1 MKEGFDLQEELKK
14 LPEKPGCYLMHDKND
29 VIIYVGKAVVLKNR
43 VRQYFQSSRNLS
55 PKIVHMVSHIAW
67 FEYIVVSS
75 ELEALV
81 LESNLIKRYH
91 PHYNTMLTDDKTYP
105 FIKVTVQ
112 EKYPRVLF
120 SRDMKHDKN
129 RYFGPY
135 TSAWAVKSTIGL
147 LCRLYKIRTCTRK
160 LPQDI
165 GKERPCINYEIG
177 ICSAP
182 CQGYIS
188 EEDYRQQIRKVMAF
202 LNGHYDDILDSL
214 TEQMNAASEE
224 LRYEDAASYRDL
236 IRDVKQVAQKQKIT
250 SDDGEDRDVIGVA
263 STGRSAVVQIFFI
276 RSGRMIG
283 RDHFRMAVAEGDRIA
298 DIVSGFLKQYYGGT
312 PYIPHYIML
321 QSEIEDRDI
330 IERWLTSRRGKP
342 VILRTPQRGSKERLV
357 SLAEE
362 NARMMLVKDADREK
376 REQQMTSG
384 AQHEVAEWLGLT
396 GVHRVEAYDISNTDG
411 VQSVGSMV
419 VFTDGRPDKNEYR
432 KFRIQTVKGPDD
444 YKSMREVLTR
454 RFTRGL
460 EEQRREEKELGS
472 GFSRFPDLI
481 LMDGGKGQ
489 VNVALEVL
497 ESLGISIPV
506 AGMVKDDHHNTRG
519 LYYHNTEI
527 PIDRHSEGFKLITR
541 VQDEAHR
548 FAITYHRQLR
558 GLSEVDSVLDSI
570 QGIGPAR
577 RKALLRAFQDI
588 RKIREA
594 SEEELAAVD
603 GMNAAAARNVF
614 RTFHS

>member
-1 MKEGFDLQEELKK
+1 LKEGFDLQEELKK
-14 LPEKPGCYLMHDKND
+14 LPDKPGCYLMHDEND

-81 LESNLIKRYH
+81 LESNLIKRYR
-91 PHYNTMLTDDKTYP
+91 PRYNTMLTDDKSYP
-105 FIKVTVQ
+105 FIKVTVL

-120 SRDMKHDKN
+120 SRDVKHDRN

-135 TSAWAVKSTIGL
+135 TSAWAVKSTIRL

-188 EEDYRQQIRKVMAF
+188 EEDYRQQIQKVISF
-202 LNGHYDDILDSL
+202 LNGHYDEILDNL
-214 TEQMNAASEE
+214 TQQMQKASDE
-224 LRYEDAASYRDL
+224 LRFEDAASIRDL

-250 SDDGEDRDVIGVA
+250 SDDREDRDVIGVA
-263 STGRSAVVQIFFI
+263 STGQSAVVQIFFI
-276 RSGRMIG
+276 RGGRMIG
-283 RDHFRMAVAEGDRIA
+283 RDHFRMTVAEGDKIP

-312 PYIPHYIML
+312 PYIPHYILL
-321 QSEIEDRDI
+321 QTEIEDREI
-330 IERWLTSRRGKP
+330 IEKWLTTRRRRT
-342 VILRTPQRGSKERLV
+342 VLIQTPQRGQKEKLV
-357 SLAEE
+357 QLAEE
-362 NARMMLVKDADREK
+362 NARMVLVKDADREK
-376 REQQMTSG
+376 REQQMTVG
-384 AQHEVAEWLGLT
+384 AMKEVAGWLGLEN
-396 GVHRVEAYDISNTDG
+396 VHRVEAYDISNTNG

-444 YKSMREVLTR
+444 YKSMKEVLTR

-460 EEQRREEKELGS
+460 AEQNLEKKELGS

-481 LMDGGKGQ
+481 LMDGGRGQ

-497 ESLGISIPV
+497 DGLGISIPV

-519 LYYHNTEI
+519 LYYHNVEI

-558 GLSEVDSVLDSI
+558 AKSETDSVLDSI
-570 QGIGPAR
+570 PGIGPAR
-577 RKALLRAFQDI
+577 RKALLRAFYDI
-588 RKIREA
+588 RGIRAA
-594 SEEELAAVD
+594 SKEELAAID
-603 GMNAAAARNVF
+603 GMTEAAAENVWNA
-614 RTFHS
+614 FHA

>member
-14 LPEKPGCYLMHDKND
+14 LPDKPGCYLMHDAND

-55 PKIVHMVSHIAW
+55 PKIQHMVSHIAW

-105 FIKVTVQ
+105 FIKVTVT
-112 EKYPRVLF
+112 EEYPRVLF
-120 SRDMKHDKN
+120 SRDMKHDKS

-147 LCRLYKIRTCTRK
+147 LCRLYKIRTCTRR

-188 EEDYRQQIRKVMAF
+188 KGEYREQIQKVISF

-214 TEQMNAASEE
+214 TQQMQKASDE
-224 LRYEDAASYRDL
+224 LRFEDAASLRDL

-250 SDDGEDRDVIGVA
+250 SDDGEDRDVIGAA
-263 STGRSAVVQIFFI
+263 STGNVAVVQIFFI
-276 RSGRMIG
+276 RGGRMIG
-283 RDHFRMAVAEGDRIA
+283 RDHFRMAVAEGDKIP

-312 PYIPHYIML
+312 PYIPHYILL
-321 QSEIEDRDI
+321 QSDIDDREI
-330 IERWLTSRRGKP
+330 IEKWLTSRRQKG
-342 VILRTPQRGSKERLV
+342 VIIQTPQRGQKEKLV
-357 SLAEE
+357 ALAEE
-362 NARMMLVKDADREK
+362 NARMVLVKDEDRER
-376 REQQMTSG
+376 REQQMTVG
-384 AQHEVAEWLGLT
+384 AQKEVAGWLGLT
-396 GVHRVEAYDISNTDG
+396 GVRRVEAYDISNTDG

-444 YKSMREVLTR
+444 YKSMKEVLIR

-460 EEQRREEKELGS
+460 AEQNQEKKELGT

-481 LMDGGKGQ
+481 LMDGGRGQ

-497 ESLGISIPV
+497 DSLGITIPV

-519 LYYHNTEI
+519 LYYHNVEI

-558 GLSEVDSVLDSI
+558 ARSETDSVLDSI
-570 QGIGPAR
+570 PGIGPAR
-577 RKALLRAFQDI
+577 RKALMRAFQDI
-588 RKIREA
+588 RRIREA

-603 GMNAAAARNVF
+603 GMNAAAAKSVWK
-614 RTFHS
+614 TFHG

>member
-14 LPEKPGCYLMHDKND
+14 LPDKPGCYLMHDAND

-55 PKIVHMVSHIAW
+55 PKIRHMVSHIAW

-105 FIKVTVQ
+105 FIKVTVT
-112 EKYPRVLF
+112 EEYPRVLF
-120 SRDMKHDKN
+120 SRDMKHDKS

-147 LCRLYKIRTCTRK
+147 LCRLYKIRTCTRR

-188 EEDYRQQIRKVMAF
+188 KGEYREQIQKVISF

-214 TEQMNAASEE
+214 TQQMQKASDE
-224 LRYEDAASYRDL
+224 LRFEDAASLRDL

-250 SDDGEDRDVIGVA
+250 SDDGEDRDVIGAA
-263 STGRSAVVQIFFI
+263 STGNVAVVQIFFI
-276 RSGRMIG
+276 RGGRMIG
-283 RDHFRMAVAEGDRIA
+283 RDHFRMAVAEGDKIP

-312 PYIPHYIML
+312 PYIPHYILL
-321 QSEIEDRDI
+321 QSDIDDREI
-330 IERWLTSRRGKP
+330 IEKWLTSRRQKG
-342 VILRTPQRGSKERLV
+342 VIIQTPQRGQKEKLV
-357 SLAEE
+357 ALAEE
-362 NARMMLVKDADREK
+362 NARMVLVKDEDRER
-376 REQQMTSG
+376 REQQMTVG
-384 AQHEVAEWLGLT
+384 AQKEVAGWLGLT
-396 GVHRVEAYDISNTDG
+396 GVRRVEAYDISNTDG

-444 YKSMREVLTR
+444 YKSMKEVLTR

-460 EEQRREEKELGS
+460 AEQNQEKKELGT

-481 LMDGGKGQ
+481 LMDGGRGQ

-497 ESLGISIPV
+497 DSLGITIPV

-519 LYYHNTEI
+519 LYYHNVEI

-558 GLSEVDSVLDSI
+558 ARSETDSVLDSI
-570 QGIGPAR
+570 PGIGPAR
-577 RKALLRAFQDI
+577 RKALMRAFQDI
-588 RKIREA
+588 RRIREA

-603 GMNAAAARNVF
+603 GMNAAAAKSVWK
-614 RTFHS
+614 TFHG

>member
-14 LPEKPGCYLMHDKND
+14 LPDKPGCYLMHDAND

-55 PKIVHMVSHIAW
+55 PKIQHMVSHIAW

-105 FIKVTVQ
+105 FIKVTVT
-112 EKYPRVLF
+112 EEYPRVLF
-120 SRDMKHDKN
+120 SRDMKHDKS

-147 LCRLYKIRTCTRK
+147 LCRLYKIRTCTRR

-188 EEDYRQQIRKVMAF
+188 KGEYREQIQKVISF

-214 TEQMNAASEE
+214 TQQMQKASDE
-224 LRYEDAASYRDL
+224 LRFEDAASLRDL

-250 SDDGEDRDVIGVA
+250 SDDGEDRDVIGAA
-263 STGRSAVVQIFFI
+263 STGNVAVVQIFFI
-276 RSGRMIG
+276 RGGRMIG
-283 RDHFRMAVAEGDRIA
+283 RDHFRMAVAEGDKIP

-312 PYIPHYIML
+312 PYIPHYILL
-321 QSEIEDRDI
+321 QSDIDDREI
-330 IERWLTSRRGKP
+330 IEKWLTSRRQKG
-342 VILRTPQRGSKERLV
+342 VIIQTPQRGQKEKLV
-357 SLAEE
+357 ALAEE
-362 NARMMLVKDADREK
+362 NARMVLVKDEDRER
-376 REQQMTSG
+376 REQQMTVG
-384 AQHEVAEWLGLT
+384 AQKEVAGWLGLT
-396 GVHRVEAYDISNTDG
+396 GVRRVEAYDISNTDG

-444 YKSMREVLTR
+444 YKSMKEVLIR

-460 EEQRREEKELGS
+460 AEQNQEKKELGT

-481 LMDGGKGQ
+481 LMDGGRGQ
-489 VNVALEVL
+489 VNAALEVL
-497 ESLGISIPV
+497 DSLGITIPV

-519 LYYHNTEI
+519 LYYHNVEI

-558 GLSEVDSVLDSI
+558 ARSETDSVLDSI
-570 QGIGPAR
+570 PGIGPAR
-577 RKALLRAFQDI
+577 RKALMRAFQDI
-588 RKIREA
+588 RRIREA

-603 GMNAAAARNVF
+603 GMNAAAAKSVWK
-614 RTFHS
+614 TFHG

>member
-14 LPEKPGCYLMHDKND
+14 LPDKPGCYLMHDAND

-55 PKIVHMVSHIAW
+55 PKIQHMVSHIAW

-105 FIKVTVQ
+105 FIKVTVT
-112 EKYPRVLF
+112 EEYPRVLF
-120 SRDMKHDKN
+120 SRDMKHDKS

-147 LCRLYKIRTCTRK
+147 LCRLYKIRTCTRR

-188 EEDYRQQIRKVMAF
+188 KGEYREQIQKVISF

-214 TEQMNAASEE
+214 TQQMQKASDE
-224 LRYEDAASYRDL
+224 LRFEDAASLRDL

-250 SDDGEDRDVIGVA
+250 SDDGEDRDVIGAA
-263 STGRSAVVQIFFI
+263 STGNVAVVQIFFI
-276 RSGRMIG
+276 RGGRMIG
-283 RDHFRMAVAEGDRIA
+283 RDHFRMAVAEGDKIP

-312 PYIPHYIML
+312 PYIPHYILL
-321 QSEIEDRDI
+321 QSDIDDREI
-330 IERWLTSRRGKP
+330 IEKWLTSRRQKG
-342 VILRTPQRGSKERLV
+342 VIIQTPQRGQKEKLV
-357 SLAEE
+357 ALAEE
-362 NARMMLVKDADREK
+362 NARMVLVKDEDRER
-376 REQQMTSG
+376 REQQMTVG
-384 AQHEVAEWLGLT
+384 AQKEVAGWLGLT
-396 GVHRVEAYDISNTDG
+396 GVRRVEAYDISNTDG

-444 YKSMREVLTR
+444 YKSMKEVLTR

-460 EEQRREEKELGS
+460 AEQNQEKKELGT

-481 LMDGGKGQ
+481 LMDGGRGQ
-489 VNVALEVL
+489 VNAALEVL
-497 ESLGISIPV
+497 DSLGITIPV

-519 LYYHNTEI
+519 LYYHNVEI

-558 GLSEVDSVLDSI
+558 ARSETDSVLDSI
-570 QGIGPAR
+570 PGIGPAR
-577 RKALLRAFQDI
+577 RKALMRAFQDI
-588 RKIREA
+588 RRIREA

-603 GMNAAAARNVF
+603 GMNAAAAKSVWK
-614 RTFHS
+614 TFHG

>member
-14 LPEKPGCYLMHDKND
+14 LPDKPGCYLMHDAND

-55 PKIVHMVSHIAW
+55 PKIQHMVSHIAW

-105 FIKVTVQ
+105 FIKVTVT
-112 EKYPRVLF
+112 EEYPRVLF
-120 SRDMKHDKN
+120 SRDMKHDKS

-147 LCRLYKIRTCTRK
+147 LCRLYKIRTCTRR

-188 EEDYRQQIRKVMAF
+188 KGEYREQIQKVISF

-214 TEQMNAASEE
+214 TQQMQKASDE
-224 LRYEDAASYRDL
+224 LRFEDAASLRDL

-250 SDDGEDRDVIGVA
+250 SDDGEDRDVIGAA
-263 STGRSAVVQIFFI
+263 STGNVAVVQIFFI
-276 RSGRMIG
+276 RGGRMIG
-283 RDHFRMAVAEGDRIA
+283 RDHFRMAVAEGDKIP

-312 PYIPHYIML
+312 PYIPHYILL
-321 QSEIEDRDI
+321 QSDIDDRKI
-330 IERWLTSRRGKP
+330 IEKWLTSRRQKG
-342 VILRTPQRGSKERLV
+342 VIIQTPQRGQKEKLV
-357 SLAEE
+357 ALAEE
-362 NARMMLVKDADREK
+362 NARMVLVKDEDRER
-376 REQQMTSG
+376 REQQMTVG
-384 AQHEVAEWLGLT
+384 AQKEVAGWLGLT
-396 GVHRVEAYDISNTDG
+396 GVRRVEAYDISNTDG

-444 YKSMREVLTR
+444 YKSMKEVLTR

-460 EEQRREEKELGS
+460 AEQNQEKKELGT

-481 LMDGGKGQ
+481 LMDGGRGQ

-497 ESLGISIPV
+497 DSLGITIPV

-519 LYYHNTEI
+519 LYYHNVEI

-558 GLSEVDSVLDSI
+558 ARSETDSVLDSI
-570 QGIGPAR
+570 PGIGPAR
-577 RKALLRAFQDI
+577 RKALMRAFQDI
-588 RKIREA
+588 RRIREA

-603 GMNAAAARNVF
+603 GMNAAAAKSVWK
-614 RTFHS
+614 TFHG

>member
-14 LPEKPGCYLMHDKND
+14 LPDKPGCYLMHDEND

-120 SRDMKHDKN
+120 SRDMKHDRS

-147 LCRLYKIRTCTRK
+147 LCRLYKIRTCTRN

-177 ICSAP
+177 ICQAP

-202 LNGHYDDILDSL
+202 LNGHYDEILNSL
-214 TEQMNAASEE
+214 TDQMNKASEE

-263 STGRSAVVQIFFI
+263 STGRAAVVQIFFI
-276 RSGRMIG
+276 RGGRMIG
-283 RDHFRMAVAEGDRIA
+283 RDHFRMAVAEGDTIA

-312 PYIPHYIML
+312 PYIPHYILL
-321 QSEIEDRDI
+321 QSDIDDREI
-330 IERWLTSRRGKP
+330 IEKWLTSRRQKG
-342 VILRTPQRGSKERLV
+342 VIIQTPQRGQKEKLV
-357 SLAEE
+357 ALAEE
-362 NARMMLVKDADREK
+362 NARMVLVKDEDRER
-376 REQQMTSG
+376 REQQMTVG
-384 AQHEVAEWLGLT
+384 AQKEVAGWLGLT
-396 GVHRVEAYDISNTDG
+396 GVRRVEAYDISNTDG

-444 YKSMREVLTR
+444 YKSMKEVLTR

-460 EEQRREEKELGS
+460 AEQNQEKKELGT

-481 LMDGGKGQ
+481 LMDGGRGQ

-497 ESLGISIPV
+497 DSLGITIPV

-519 LYYHNTEI
+519 LYYHNVEI

-558 GLSEVDSVLDSI
+558 ARSETDSLLDSI
-570 QGIGPAR
+570 PGIGPAR
-577 RKALLRAFQDI
+577 RKALMRAFQDI
-588 RKIREA
+588 RRIREA

-603 GMNAAAARNVF
+603 GMNAAAAKNVWNA
-614 RTFHS
+614 FHA

>member
-202 LNGHYDDILDSL
+202 LNGHYDDILGSL

-342 VILRTPQRGSKERLV
+342 VILLTPQRGSKERLV

>member
-14 LPEKPGCYLMHDKND
+14 LPDKPGCYLMHDEND

-67 FEYIVVSS
+67 FEYIVVNS

-120 SRDMKHDKN
+120 SRDMKHDRS

-147 LCRLYKIRTCTRK
+147 LCRLYKIRTCTRN

-177 ICSAP
+177 ICQAP

-188 EEDYRQQIRKVMAF
+188 EEDYRQQIRKVIAF
-202 LNGHYDDILDSL
+202 LNGHYDEILNSL
-214 TEQMNAASEE
+214 TEQMNKASEE

-250 SDDGEDRDVIGVA
+250 SDDGENRDVIGAA
-263 STGRSAVVQIFFI
+263 STGRAAVVQIFFI
-276 RSGRMIG
+276 RGGRMIG
-283 RDHFRMAVAEGDRIA
+283 RDHFRMAVAEGDTIA

-312 PYIPHYIML
+312 PYIPHYILL
-321 QSEIEDRDI
+321 QSEIGDREI
-330 IERWLTSRRGKP
+330 IERWLTSRRGKQ
-342 VILRTPQRGSKERLV
+342 VILQTPQRGQKERLV

-362 NARMMLVKDADREK
+362 NARMVLVKDADREK
-376 REQQMTSG
+376 REQQMTTG
-384 AQHEVAEWLGLT
+384 AQREVAGWLGLKE
-396 GVHRVEAYDISNTDG
+396 VHRVEAYDISNTDG

-444 YKSMREVLTR
+444 YKSMKEVLTR

-460 EEQRREEKELGS
+460 AEQNQEKKELGT

-481 LMDGGKGQ
+481 LMDGGRGQ

-497 ESLGISIPV
+497 DSLGITIPV

-519 LYYHNTEI
+519 LYYHNVEI

-558 GLSEVDSVLDSI
+558 ARSETDSVLDSI
-570 QGIGPAR
+570 PGIGPAR
-577 RKALLRAFQDI
+577 RKALMRAFQDI
-588 RKIREA
+588 RRIREA

-603 GMNAAAARNVF
+603 GMNAAAAKNVWNA
-614 RTFHS
+614 FHA

>member
-202 LNGHYDDILDSL
+202 LNGHYDDILGSL

>member
-14 LPEKPGCYLMHDKND
+14 LPDKPGCYLMHDAND

-55 PKIVHMVSHIAW
+55 PKIQHMVSHIAW

-105 FIKVTVQ
+105 FIKVTVT
-112 EKYPRVLF
+112 EEYPRVLF
-120 SRDMKHDKN
+120 SRDMKHDKS

-147 LCRLYKIRTCTRK
+147 LCRLYKIRTCTRR

-188 EEDYRQQIRKVMAF
+188 KGEYREQIQKVISF

-214 TEQMNAASEE
+214 TQQMQKASDE
-224 LRYEDAASYRDL
+224 LRFEDAASLRDL

-250 SDDGEDRDVIGVA
+250 SDDGEDRDVIGAA
-263 STGRSAVVQIFFI
+263 STGNVAVVQIFFI
-276 RSGRMIG
+276 RGGRMIG
-283 RDHFRMAVAEGDRIA
+283 RDHFRMAVAEGDKIP

-312 PYIPHYIML
+312 PYIPHYILL
-321 QSEIEDRDI
+321 QSDIDDREI
-330 IERWLTSRRGKP
+330 IEKWLTSRRQKG
-342 VILRTPQRGSKERLV
+342 VIIQTPQRGQKEKLV
-357 SLAEE
+357 ALAEE
-362 NARMMLVKDADREK
+362 NARMVLVKDEDRER
-376 REQQMTSG
+376 REQQMTVG
-384 AQHEVAEWLGLT
+384 AQKEVAGWLGLT
-396 GVHRVEAYDISNTDG
+396 GVRRVEAYDISNTDG

-444 YKSMREVLTR
+444 YKSMKEVLTR

-460 EEQRREEKELGS
+460 AEQNQEKKELGT

-481 LMDGGKGQ
+481 LMDGGRGQ

-497 ESLGISIPV
+497 DSLGITIPV

-519 LYYHNTEI
+519 LYYHNVEI

-558 GLSEVDSVLDSI
+558 ARSETDSVLDSI
-570 QGIGPAR
+570 PGIGPAR
-577 RKALLRAFQDI
+577 RKALMRAFQDI
-588 RKIREA
+588 RRIREA

-603 GMNAAAARNVF
+603 GMNAAAAKSVWK
-614 RTFHS
+614 TFHG

>member
-14 LPEKPGCYLMHDKND
+14 LPDKPGCYLMHDAND

-55 PKIVHMVSHIAW
+55 PKIRHMVSHIAW

-105 FIKVTVQ
+105 FIKVTVT
-112 EKYPRVLF
+112 EEYPRVLF
-120 SRDMKHDKN
+120 SRDMKHDKS

-147 LCRLYKIRTCTRK
+147 LCRLYKIRTCTRR

-188 EEDYRQQIRKVMAF
+188 KGEYREQIQKVISF

-214 TEQMNAASEE
+214 TQQMQKASDE
-224 LRYEDAASYRDL
+224 LRFEDAASLRDL

-250 SDDGEDRDVIGVA
+250 SDDGEDRDVIGAA
-263 STGRSAVVQIFFI
+263 STGNVAVVQIFFI
-276 RSGRMIG
+276 RGGRMIG
-283 RDHFRMAVAEGDRIA
+283 RDHFRMVVAEGDKIP

-312 PYIPHYIML
+312 PYIPHYILL
-321 QSEIEDRDI
+321 QSDIDDREI
-330 IERWLTSRRGKP
+330 IEKWLTSRRQKG
-342 VILRTPQRGSKERLV
+342 VIIQTPQRGQKEKLV
-357 SLAEE
+357 ALAEE
-362 NARMMLVKDADREK
+362 NARMVLVKDEDRER
-376 REQQMTSG
+376 REQQMTVG
-384 AQHEVAEWLGLT
+384 AQKEVAGWLGLT
-396 GVHRVEAYDISNTDG
+396 GVRRVEAYDISNTDG

-444 YKSMREVLTR
+444 YKSMKEVLIR

-460 EEQRREEKELGS
+460 AEQNQEKKELGT

-481 LMDGGKGQ
+481 LMDGGRGQ

-497 ESLGISIPV
+497 DSLGITIPV

-519 LYYHNTEI
+519 LYYHNVEI

-558 GLSEVDSVLDSI
+558 ARSETDSVLDSI
-570 QGIGPAR
+570 PGIGPAR
-577 RKALLRAFQDI
+577 RKALMRAFQDI
-588 RKIREA
+588 RRIREA

-603 GMNAAAARNVF
+603 GMNAAAAKSVWK
-614 RTFHS
+614 TFHG

>member
-384 AQHEVAEWLGLT
+384 EQHEVAEWLGLT

>member
-202 LNGHYDDILDSL
+202 LNGHYDDILGSL

-384 AQHEVAEWLGLT
+384 AQHEVADWLGLT

>member
-1 MKEGFDLQEELKK
+1 M
-14 LPEKPGCYLMHDKND
+14 
-29 VIIYVGKAVVLKNR
+29 
-43 VRQYFQSSRNLS
+43 
-55 PKIVHMVSHIAW
+55 
-67 FEYIVVSS
+67 
-75 ELEALV
+75 
-81 LESNLIKRYH
+81 
-91 PHYNTMLTDDKTYP
+91 
-105 FIKVTVQ
+105 
-112 EKYPRVLF
+112 
-120 SRDMKHDKN
+120 
-129 RYFGPY
+129 
-135 TSAWAVKSTIGL
+135 
-147 LCRLYKIRTCTRK
+147 
-160 LPQDI
+160 
-165 GKERPCINYEIG
+165 
-177 ICSAP
+177 
-182 CQGYIS
+182 
-188 EEDYRQQIRKVMAF
+188 
-202 LNGHYDDILDSL
+202 
-214 TEQMNAASEE
+214 
-224 LRYEDAASYRDL
+224 
-236 IRDVKQVAQKQKIT
+236 KQVAQKQKIT